1 MEKKKVK
8 IQDNQRLITPEF
20 RVAFPNVFKPQAMKG
35 GTPKFSVTMLFPQ
48 QDADLA
54 QDEGMRPLR
63 KAIVAAKIAAFG
75 ADKSRWPK
83 CQSPIR
89 DGATPS
95 TTGQV
100 YEGFVDHWVIKATSN
115 ENSKPGVFD
124 EKVQPITEPSGFYP
138 GCYAIAYMFAYVWE
152 FPVGKFG
159 VGFILDHVQKQRD
172 GKPFGGKK
180 LGTQVFQPVAA
191 ETEEESAADSDSED
205 ADADF

>member
-1 MEKKKVK
+1 
-8 IQDNQRLITPEF
+8 
-20 RVAFPNVFKPQAMKG
+20 
-35 GTPKFSVTMLFPQ
+35 
-48 QDADLA
+48 
-54 QDEGMRPLR
+54 
-63 KAIVAAKIAAFG
+63 
-75 ADKSRWPK
+75 
-83 CQSPIR
+83 
-89 DGATPS
+89 
-95 TTGQV
+95 
-100 YEGFVDHWVIKATSN
+100 VDHWVIKATSN

-205 ADADF
+205 ATPISRICWGDSSGYSWGEKSDSLTSTDLGESPLLLGVCYDFRS

>member
-89 DGATPS
+89 DGATPL
-95 TTGQV
+95 
-100 YEGFVDHWVIKATSN
+100 HHRA
-115 ENSKPGVFD
+115 GVRRIRGPLGNQSHF
-124 EKVQPITEPSGFYP
+124 
-138 GCYAIAYMFAYVWE
+138 
-152 FPVGKFG
+152 
-159 VGFILDHVQKQRD
+159 QRE
-172 GKPFGGKK
+172 
-180 LGTQVFQPVAA
+180 LEARSVR
-191 ETEEESAADSDSED
+191 
-205 ADADF
+205 